1 MRTMRE
7 FWRSWTLGLWLVVAL
22 PLLQSALAGNVRWLN
37 EIVESQSRQAWWRL
51 SAATFLF
58 QWAPVRR
65 RLPVLRRE
73 GPGLAE
79 LSLAGSAA
87 GSTSGRCCWPLG
99 GCSVRRTRSGVVAS
113 TAASPVPSASSAPPR
128 SC

>member
-58 QWAPVRR
+58 QWAQFAVGFLCFGARDR
-65 RLPVLRRE
+65 
-73 GPGLAE
+73 
-79 LSLAGSAA
+79 GS
-87 GSTSGRCCWPLG
+87 
-99 GCSVRRTRSGVVAS
+99 RS
-113 TAASPVPSASSAPPR
+113 
-128 SC
+128 